1 MQTVRD
7 ESKKLLM
14 CNVLA
19 FKVNVICA
27 YRFIQVLQE
36 IVELQ
41 KYCEL
46 LKKCIKEKEAPLKVA
61 HTRLV
66 TRVSRPGVEACKDS
80 TQYRYITLSCVFFLL
95 FYLFLL
101 FCFPITDQYN
111 YQYTGFTRCYHAK
124 PVLFFSDRGF
134 LRGRKITI
142 VTNIRSGK
150 S

>member
-1 MQTVRD
+1 LLQKVHELTMQTVRD

-80 TQYRYITLSCVFFLL
+80 TQYRYITLSCVFFCYFTFFCFSVSLL
-95 FYLFLL
+95 PISTTTSIQDLPGAIMQNL
-101 FCFPITDQYN
+101 FCFP
-111 YQYTGFTRCYHAK
+111 
-124 PVLFFSDRGF
+124 
-134 LRGRKITI
+134 
-142 VTNIRSGK
+142 VTEDFCVEEK
-150 S
+150 